1 MVRTPT
7 ANARN
12 EGLILVSGRSP
23 GEGHGNPLQY
33 SCLENPMDRGAWWAT
48 VHGVTES
55 QTQLSVPAHAYTH
68 THTHTHTHS
77 YLTAQTDGSGHH
89 LVKAAPESWVLV
101 PGTPRPRPP
110 LGGMLICQS
119 TRGGGITYLIQDMA
133 ASGRIHFRGLP
144 LESLWL

>member
-1 MVRTPT
+1 M
-7 ANARN
+7 
-12 EGLILVSGRSP
+12 GYSP
-23 GEGHGNPLQY
+23 RGHGE
-33 SCLENPMDRGAWWAT
+33 SDT
-48 VHGVTES
+48 TEHVC
-55 QTQLSVPAHAYTH
+55 TCAH